1 MQKLTL
7 AIAMALSFIFVM
19 PSVSDAKPKNK
30 RSTTMTLE
38 MEKKKKLYQYRCN
51 VYNKKKKYR
60 KYRKWKRYCD
70 RLKKIELA
78 LAQNAPKPEKK
89 ENQYRGFFQKF
100 FSQSDNYNT
109 DNNAA
114 GFFAADR
121 ALMASLKK
129 RNEVEAKP
137 TRTLR
142 KKRGRK
148 TRQRTRIVLFEQNND
163 DDTPSPFRSI
173 FEKNHVAIARK
184 YEGMSAR
191 KHRRT
196 LRTVMK
202 IDPMR
207 IPWCAA
213 FANAVLKKAGHEG
226 TGSLMA
232 RSFLSYG
239 KKTWRPSKG
248 DIVVFKRGR
257 SRSSGHVGF
266 YMGETIVHG
275 VRYILVLGGNQRKAV
290 SVAMYPK
297 RKVLGYRRISNV

>member
-1 MQKLTL
+1 MNFAK
-7 AIAMALSFIFVM
+7 AIALVVFMTFATTSVM
-19 PSVSDAKPKNK
+19 TGPAEANRTQSSY
-30 RSTTMTLE
+30 
-38 MEKKKKLYQYRCN
+38 KKKKSKKQLYQYRCN

-70 RLKKIELA
+70 RLKKMDSVP
-78 LAQNAPKPEKK
+78 AQTAPKPEKK
-89 ENQYRGFFQKF
+89 ENQYRGFFQNF
-100 FSQSDNYNT
+100 FSQNDNYNE
-109 DNNAA
+109 DNSAA
-114 GFFAADR
+114 SFFAADR
-121 ALMASLKK
+121 ALMASFKK
-129 RNEVEAKP
+129 RNEVVAKP
-137 TRTLR
+137 TRTAR
-142 KKRGRK
+142 KKKVRK
-148 TRQRTRIVLFEQNND
+148 SRRRTRIVLFEQNND
-163 DDTPSPFRSI
+163 DVSPSPFRSI
-173 FEKNHVAIARK
+173 FEKNHVVIARK

-191 KHRRT
+191 RNRRT

-257 SRSSGHVGF
+257 SRRSGHVGF
-266 YMGETIVHG
+266 YMGETVVRG

-297 RKVLGYRRISNV
+297 RKVLGYRKISV

>member
-1 MQKLTL
+1 MRIFTL
-7 AIAMALSFIFVM
+7 AIAMALGLFFAM
-19 PSVSDAKPKNK
+19 PTPSEAIPN
-30 RSTTMTLE
+30 RSHS
-38 MEKKKKLYQYRCN
+38 KVVKKDKKKLYIYRCN

-70 RLKKIELA
+70 RLKKMDSVP
-78 LAQNAPKPEKK
+78 AQTAPKPEKK
-89 ENQYRGFFQKF
+89 ENQYRGFFQNF
-100 FSQSDNYNT
+100 FSQNDNYNA
-109 DNNAA
+109 DNSA
-114 GFFAADR
+114 
-121 ALMASLKK
+121 
-129 RNEVEAKP
+129 
-137 TRTLR
+137 TRTAR
-142 KKRGRK
+142 KKKVRK
-148 TRQRTRIVLFEQNND
+148 SRQRTRIVLFEQNNND
-163 DDTPSPFRSI
+163 DFPLPFRSI

-191 KHRRT
+191 RNRRT

-213 FANAVLKKAGHEG
+213 FANAILKNAGHEG

-266 YMGETIVHG
+266 YMGETVVRG

-290 SVAMYPK
+290 NVAMYPK
-297 RKVLGYRRISNV
+297 RKVLGYRRIG

>member
-19 PSVSDAKPKNK
+19 PSVSDAKPK
-30 RSTTMTLE
+30 RSTTMTL
-38 MEKKKKLYQYRCN
+38 EKKKKLYQYRCN

-70 RLKKIELA
+70 RLKKMESA
-78 LAQNAPKPEKK
+78 SVRTAPKPEKK
-89 ENQYRGFFQKF
+89 ENQYRGLFHKF
-100 FSQSDNYNT
+100 FSQNDNYNV
-109 DNNAA
+109 DNSAA
-114 GFFAADR
+114 SFFTADK

-129 RNEVEAKP
+129 RNEVVVKP
-137 TRTLR
+137 TRIAR
-142 KKRGRK
+142 KKKVRK
-148 TRQRTRIVLFEQNND
+148 SRQRTRIVLFEQNNND
-163 DDTPSPFRSI
+163 DSPSPFRSI
-173 FEKNHVAIARK
+173 FEKKHVAIARK
-184 YEGMSAR
+184 YEGMTAR
-191 KHRRT
+191 RNRRT
-196 LRTVMK
+196 LRTVMN

-239 KKTWRPSKG
+239 RKTWRPSKG

-257 SRSSGHVGF
+257 SRRSGHVGF
-266 YMGETIVHG
+266 YMGETVHAG

-290 SVAMYPK
+290 NVAMYPK
-297 RKVLGYRRISNV
+297 RKVLGYRRIG

>member
-1 MQKLTL
+1 MRIFTL
-7 AIAMALSFIFVM
+7 AIAMALGLFFAM
-19 PSVSDAKPKNK
+19 PTPSEARPN
-30 RSTTMTLE
+30 RSHS
-38 MEKKKKLYQYRCN
+38 KVVKKDKKKLYIYRCN

-70 RLKKIELA
+70 RLKKMDSVP
-78 LAQNAPKPEKK
+78 AQAAPKPEKK
-89 ENQYRGFFQKF
+89 ENQYRGFFQNF
-100 FSQSDNYNT
+100 FSQNDNYNA
-109 DNNAA
+109 DNSAA
-114 GFFAADR
+114 GFFAADQ

-129 RNEVEAKP
+129 RNEVVAKP
-137 TRTLR
+137 TRTAR
-142 KKRGRK
+142 KKKVRK
-148 TRQRTRIVLFEQNND
+148 SRQRTRIVLFEQNNND
-163 DDTPSPFRSI
+163 DFPLPFRSI
-173 FEKNHVAIARK
+173 FEKNHVVIARK

-191 KHRRT
+191 RNRRT

-213 FANAVLKKAGHEG
+213 FANAILKKAGHEG

-266 YMGETIVHG
+266 YMGETVVRG

-290 SVAMYPK
+290 NVAMYPK
-297 RKVLGYRRISNV
+297 RKVLGYRRIG